1 MISEENKTAPGA
13 APHQTTR
20 IAPLLSL
27 RLNSLNKTFGL
38 AHMLDSLVRVSRRVG
53 WMTDLL
59 ALDFQCRL
67 QSA

>member
-1 MISEENKTAPGA
+1 MTSEETKTTPGVAPR
-13 APHQTTR
+13 QKTR
-20 IAPLLSL
+20 ITPLLSL
-27 RLNSLNKTFGL
+27 RLKSLNKTFGL